1 MVFLDANVFLYAAG
15 RAHPYREPCRR
26 LLRRVER
33 GALPS
38 NTSVE
43 VVQDLLYV
51 LWRRGL
57 TRQGTLLARSVLD
70 LFPETLPQTRAD
82 LREACEL
89 LDRYPGLTPRDA
101 VHVATMQ
108 SHGIE
113 IIISADVHFDEVEGI
128 RRIDPARVG
137 SRGRFPSRTG

>member
-15 RAHPYREPCRR
+15 SPHSHREPCRR
-26 LLRRVER
+26 ILRLVEE

-57 TRQGTLLARSVLD
+57 AEKGVRLAQSVMD
-70 LFPETLPQTRAD
+70 LFPALLPLTSDD
-82 LREACEL
+82 LRDACNL
-89 LDRYPGLTPRDA
+89 LTGDTALTPRDA
-101 VHVATMQ
+101 VHVATMRR
-108 SHGIE
+108 HGIGS
-113 IIISADVHFDEVEGI
+113 IVSADVHFDGIRGI
-128 RRIDPARVG
+128 RRIDPREIAA
-137 SRGRFPSRTG
+137 